1 MNNEKSIYFR
11 DIKNSE
17 YFLFQVINF
26 GKNIEH
32 LKFIF
37 TSKKDSAGITYTE
50 SDTTFEKSDIIGRH
64 GEITY
69 HNDGTIMFKFPGGN
83 NQKNNLYKNPFGK
96 EIRKLP
102 LKEIKEFIPIIRY
115 RVADYSLC
123 RKKESKSPIYVP
135 SHEKIFDGTPFEC
148 ILYLGHMAYA
158 NPPNNGMNEMIFRL
172 NDVADKIDL
181 IVWFFKSDFRGQ
193 VHQIPNTNIKVTM
206 KNVIN
211 VVEKKF

>member
-11 DIKNSE
+11 DINNSE

-37 TSKKDSAGITYTE
+37 TSKKDSAGITYAET
-50 SDTTFEKSDIIGRH
+50 DTTFEKSDIIGRH

-83 NQKNNLYKNPFGK
+83 NQKNNLYKNPFG
-96 EIRKLP
+96 EGIRKLP
-102 LKEIKEFIPIIRY
+102 LKEIREFIPIISY
-115 RVADYSLC
+115 KIADYSLC
-123 RKKESKSPIYVP
+123 RKKDSKSPIYVP
-135 SHEKIFDGTPFEC
+135 SHGRIFDGTPFEC

-193 VHQIPNTNIKVTM
+193 VRRIPNTDITIIS

-211 VVEKKF
+211 VVEKRF

>member
-1 MNNEKSIYFR
+1 MINEKSIYFR

-17 YFLFQVINF
+17 YFLFQIINF
-26 GKNIEH
+26 GKDTEH

-37 TSKKDSAGITYTE
+37 TSKKDSAGIAYTE

-69 HNDGTIMFKFPGGN
+69 HNDGIILFKFPGGN
-83 NQKNNLYKNPFGK
+83 NQKNNLYKNPFG
-96 EIRKLP
+96 EGIRKLP
-102 LKEIKEFIPIIRY
+102 LKEIREFIPIISY
-115 RVADYSLC
+115 KIADYSLC

-135 SHEKIFDGTPFEC
+135 SHRRIFDGTPFEC
-148 ILYLGHMAYA
+148 ILYLGHMSYA
-158 NPPNNGMNEMIFRL
+158 NPPI

-193 VHQIPNTNIKVTM
+193 VRQIPNTKIKVTI

-211 VVEKKF
+211 VVEKRF